1 MTSLSPTGGHPLEAL
16 LGHQFHDP
24 ELLHRALVHRS
35 YTSEHPEEA
44 SNERLEFLGDAVLSL
59 VVSDLLFSRYR
70 HLVEGEMAK
79 VRAATVNRDELAE
92 VAAVIGLGEHLLLG
106 RGEDASGGRQKG
118 SILADTMEAILA
130 ALYLD
135 GGIEAARRFI
145 VARWADRVDDR
156 SSEPGRR
163 DYKTR
168 VQEVL
173 ALRGSRPVYLVEG
186 EGPDHRRSFQARLRA
201 EGRVMGVGEGRS
213 KKEAEQEAARRALE
227 ALQGEE

>member
-1 MTSLSPTGGHPLEAL
+1 MTNPSPSGGHPLEAL
-16 LGHQFHDP
+16 LGHRFHDP

-35 YTSEHPEEA
+35 YTAEHPDEA

-92 VAAVIGLGEHLLLG
+92 VAAVIGLGKHLLLG
-106 RGEDASGGRQKG
+106 RGEAASGGREKG

-156 SSEPGRR
+156 STEPGRR
-163 DYKTR
+163 DDKTR

-186 EGPDHRRSFQARLRA
+186 EGPDHRRSFRARLRA

-227 ALQGEE
+227 ALQGEG

>member
-1 MTSLSPTGGHPLEAL
+1 MSSPSPAGGHPLESL
-16 LGHQFHDP
+16 LGHRFADA

-35 YTSEHPEEA
+35 YTAEHPEEA

-59 VVSDLLFSRYR
+59 VVSDLLLSRYR

-92 VAAVIGLGEHLLLG
+92 VAMGIGLGDHLLLG
-106 RGEDASGGRQKG
+106 RGEDASGGRKKG
-118 SILADTMEAILA
+118 SILADTMEALLA

-145 VARWADRVDDR
+145 VGQWADRVAER
-156 SSEPGRR
+156 ASEPGRR

-173 ALRGSRPVYLVEG
+173 AGRGSRPVYLVEG
-186 EGPDHRRSFQARLRA
+186 EGPDHRRSFRARLRA
-201 EGRVMGVGEGRS
+201 EGRVMGVGEGHS

-227 ALQGEE
+227 SLQAEG

>member
-1 MTSLSPTGGHPLEAL
+1 MSSSSPARGHPLEAL
-16 LGHQFHDP
+16 LGHRFTDP
-24 ELLHRALVHRS
+24 DLLHTALVHRS
-35 YTSEHPEEA
+35 YTAEHPDQA

-59 VVSDLLFSRYR
+59 VVSDLLFSQYR

-92 VAAVIGLGEHLLLG
+92 VAVSIGLGEHLLLG
-106 RGEDASGGRQKG
+106 RGEDASGGRQKV
-118 SILADTMEAILA
+118 SILADTMEALLA

-135 GGIEAARRFI
+135 GGIEAVRGFI
-145 VARWADRVDDR
+145 LAHWSVQVADRA
-156 SSEPGRR
+156 SEPGLR

-173 ALRGSRPVYLVEG
+173 ALRGARPVYLVEG
-186 EGPDHRRSFQARLRA
+186 EGPDHRRSFRARLRA
-201 EGRVMGVGEGRS
+201 EGRVMGIGEGRS

-227 ALQGEE
+227 ALQGEG